1 MFLTYIECMKAI
13 PVTMPATAI
22 EAFQAGATEPC
33 SRKKNAVVA
42 RQAIDASQ
50 KVNPTKSH

>member
-1 MFLTYIECMKAI
+1 MKAM

-22 EAFQAGATEPC
+22 GAFQARVTELC

-42 RQAIDASQ
+42 RQAIDTSQ
-50 KVNPTKSH
+50 KVNPTKSSG